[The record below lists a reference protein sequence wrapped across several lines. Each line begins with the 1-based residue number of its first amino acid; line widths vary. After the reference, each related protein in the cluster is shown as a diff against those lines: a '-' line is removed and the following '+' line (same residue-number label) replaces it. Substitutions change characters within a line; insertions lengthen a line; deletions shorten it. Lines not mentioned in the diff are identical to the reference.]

1 MNKDEFNKLNFKD
14 KISYLNAK
22 LSEGQTVIRI
32 REDIG
37 IGEKALQREIKANG
51 YKYDNK
57 SKQYIANT
65 DANKTANTVSNTNS
79 NTQKKD
85 IVVLD
90 ENTIP
95 ILKES
100 QEIAINFLEENLE
113 VFELIVEKFKANTMS
128 NTTSNTEKNTIIVDL
143 IDDKHLKPQ
152 AKAFRVNMFVYK
164 EWQEFCENQRFS
176 KQDLLSMAMK
186 EYMEKYK

>member
-1 MNKDEFNKLNFKD
+1 ML
-14 KISYLNAK
+14 
-22 LSEGQTVIRI
+22 
-32 REDIG
+32 
-37 IGEKALQREIKANG
+37 
-51 YKYDNK
+51 
-57 SKQYIANT
+57 
-65 DANKTANTVSNTNS
+65 NKTANTVSNTNS

-143 IDDKHLKPQ
+143 IDDKHLKHKP
-152 AKAFRVNMFVYK
+152 KLLELKCLFIRSGK
-164 EWQEFCENQRFS
+164 KFCENQRFS
-176 KQDLLSMAMK
+176 KQDYYLMPIRKSIWKNINKKILQLNDIIKLKAVN
-186 EYMEKYK
+186 